1 MDFLNN
7 AILAPVYYAGLFDGE
22 GSVAIS
28 LSARKFPILSVKLIN
43 AFQPA
48 LMHPLNK
55 FGGRIENNKASS
67 KNALW
72 VDTFSWKAQGNTA
85 YEFLQWIY
93 PFTIV
98 KRDQVDIAIEF
109 WSIPNNKA
117 VDQAIIDQYIDTLK
131 KLKRGR

>member
-22 GSVAIS
+22 GSVAIVS
-28 LSARKFPILSVKLIN
+28 NAKKHPVLSVKLIN

-48 LMHPLNK
+48 LMYPLNK
-55 FGGRIENNKASS
+55 FGGRIENNKASA
-67 KNALW
+67 KNVLW
-72 VDTFSWKAQGNTA
+72 VDTFSWKAQGTTA
-85 YEFLQWIY
+85 YEFLEWIY

-98 KRDQVDIAIEF
+98 KRDQVDVAIEF
-109 WSIPNNKA
+109 WRMKPSNI
-117 VDQAIIDQYIDTLK
+117 DQAIIDQYIDTLK